1 MDNVEVDGD
10 SNPRPQKRNQLTLVL
25 CLLGVTG
32 LVASFEAGSS
42 LLLPMEVFLRLPARL
57 RLTRL
62 AGVFEPEFETELET
76 ELEVEVGRSNRLMR
90 SFWVAETRLTTGRIP
105 VVVESGIS
113 GLTSQVST
121 YILFE
126 RYFA

>member
-1 MDNVEVDGD
+1 MEVDGD

-76 ELEVEVGRSNRLMR
+76 ELEVEEVGRSNRLMR

-126 RYFA
+126 R

>member
-1 MDNVEVDGD
+1 MEVDGD

-62 AGVFEPEFETELET
+62 AGVFEPELETELET
-76 ELEVEVGRSNRLMR
+76 ELEVEEVGRSNRLMR
-90 SFWVAETRLTTGRIP
+90 SFWVAETRRTTGRIP